1 MVGELFLVA
10 VTATCT
16 AAAVAIV
23 TGSKVDAAHRR
34 AAAAEHKA
42 AALANLNRQL
52 QATLDRYED
61 VTKAQ
66 ADRYGRTLDRFS
78 AFVNLVEGKQAR
90 EFAGHDCHW
99 P

>member
-23 TGSKVDAAHRR
+23 TGSKVDAAPRR
-34 AAAAEHKA
+34 AAAAEHRAAMAEHKA
-42 AALANLNRQL
+42 FCQ
-52 QATLDRYED
+52 QAVIDQYE
-61 VTKAQ
+61 KP
-66 ADRYGRTLDRFS
+66 
-78 AFVNLVEGKQAR
+78 AR